1 MDPTKKQGKNQKNN
15 PHRAQPILNPKLKSK
30 VLIQPGYATG
40 DMFAIAAAL
49 VDDDELH
56 VIITKGNENCKDPTD
71 KADSIKQFYEDSG
84 IAKKRI
90 HLVKVSKLRSNNQEL
105 KEAISK
111 LREQEEIPEK
121 EVPLGY
127 GTDYVAENF
136 TAEMQEKLRDAWK
149 VNSNEREND
158 AIKKWLI
165 EKGIPNRGDRLLI
178 LWSRFSGKNGDIH
191 IEHDTSYFGIR
202 QIIDRAVDMY
212 DAIMITG
219 DKAYQTERRDT
230 GWRKKDDSK
239 KRGHQFDEIAEEVKN
254 RVGVSKV
261 FNITEF
267 WNDEDSNELPKWGG
281 NTRMGQFK
289 LYEYFETH
297 FKEVK
302 HLGFR
307 SGNLEVMAM
316 LGYKVL
322 YMEEYGSIGGER
334 MAKWNDKR
342 GKILDEKGISKETRL
357 DIGYQRILLN
367 VLPTRTGKYLQ
378 DKKAEIVEEVT
389 ERIKGMDEEEKNELV
404 RKDKIRNK
412 RNKIRKEET
421 EEEVLKR
428 VIKEEI
434 DKEVYKRI
442 KEEKIDRPY
451 FTPGKKDGTLKPNE
465 IRDEYL
471 RGFGYSDLNR
481 LFDEYIRPKDWKE
494 NEFTI
499 MREKKYYLDKRTTED
514 AKSLNQNERE
524 KRAELIATQPS

>member
-1 MDPTKKQGKNQKNN
+1 MKTSTK
-15 PHRAQPILNPKLKSK
+15 PK

-49 VDDDELH
+49 IDDDNLH
-56 VIITKGNENCKDPTD
+56 VIITKGNENCNDPTD
-71 KADSIKQFYEDSG
+71 KADSIKKFYEESG

-90 HLVKVSKLRSNNQEL
+90 HVVEVSRLRNNKDEL
-105 KEAISK
+105 KEAICK
-111 LREQEEIPEK
+111 LRKQEKIPKK
-121 EVPLGY
+121 EVRLGY

-136 TAEMQEKLRDAWK
+136 TAEMRVKLRDAWK
-149 VNSNEREND
+149 VNSDERENN
-158 AIKKWLI
+158 AMQKWLI
-165 EKGIPNRGDRLLI
+165 EKGIPISGGRLLI

-202 QIIDRAVDMY
+202 QIIDRAVNMY
-212 DAIMITG
+212 DAIIITG
-219 DKAYQTERRDT
+219 DKGYQTERRDI
-230 GWRKKDDSK
+230 GWRRKDDSK
-239 KRGHQFDEIAEEVKN
+239 KRGHQFDEIAKEVKN
-254 RVGVSKV
+254 REGVSTV

-267 WNDEDSNELPKWGG
+267 WNDKDSDELPKWSG

-289 LYEYFETH
+289 LYEYFKRH

-342 GKILDEKGISKETRL
+342 QEILDNLKKKGISKGTKQDIV

-378 DKKAEIVEEVT
+378 DKKAEIVKEVT
-389 ERIKGMDEEEKNELV
+389 ERIEGLDEKEKNELV
-404 RKDKIRNK
+404 IKDKIRNK
-412 RNKIRKEET
+412 ENKIIKEET
-421 EEEVLKR
+421 KEETLKR

-434 DKEVYKRI
+434 DRKVYEGI
-442 KEEKIDRPY
+442 KKEKIDRPY
-451 FTPGKKDGTLKPNE
+451 FTPGKKDGTIKPNE

-499 MREKKYYLDKRTTED
+499 MREKKYYLDKRTPEE
-514 AKSLNQNERE
+514 AKILDQVERE
-524 KRAELIATQPS
+524 KRTELIATQPS

>member
-1 MDPTKKQGKNQKNN
+1 METSTEP
-15 PHRAQPILNPKLKSK
+15 K

-49 VDDDELH
+49 IDDDNLH

-71 KADSIKQFYEDSG
+71 KADSIKKFYEESE

-90 HLVKVSKLRSNNQEL
+90 HLVEVSRLRNNKDEL
-105 KEAISK
+105 KETICK
-111 LREQEEIPEK
+111 LRKQEVIPEK

-136 TAEMQEKLRDAWK
+136 TAEMRVKLRDAWK
-149 VNSNEREND
+149 VKSDERENN
-158 AIKKWLI
+158 AIQKWLE
-165 EKGIPNRGDRLLI
+165 EKHIPISGGRLLI

-202 QIIDRAVDMY
+202 QIIDRAVNMY
-212 DAIMITG
+212 DAIIITG
-219 DKAYQTERRDT
+219 DKGYQTERRDI
-230 GWRKKDDSK
+230 GWRRKDDSK
-239 KRGHQFDEIAEEVKN
+239 KRGHQFDEIAKEVKN
-254 RVGVSKV
+254 RDGVSNV

-267 WNDEDSNELPKWGG
+267 WNDKDSDELPKWGG

-289 LYEYFETH
+289 LYEYFKNN
-297 FKEVK
+297 FDEVK

-322 YMEEYGSIGGER
+322 YMEEYGSEGGNR
-334 MAKWNDKR
+334 MAKWNENR
-342 GKILDEKGISKETRL
+342 GKILKNLKKKGINIDNIQ
-357 DIGYQRILLN
+357 DIGYKRLQLH

-378 DKKAEIVEEVT
+378 DKKANLEKEVN
-389 ERIKGMDEEEKNELV
+389 ERIKGMDEKTKKELVKTDKRKIEEIVKEIIKNE
-404 RKDKIRNK
+404 IR
-412 RNKIRKEET
+412 
-421 EEEVLKR
+421 
-428 VIKEEI
+428 
-434 DKEVYKRI
+434 
-442 KEEKIDRPY
+442 RPN

-481 LFDEYIRPKDWKE
+481 LFDEYIRPEGWKE

-499 MREKKYYLDKRTTED
+499 MREKKYYLDKRTTEE
-514 AKSLNQNERE
+514 AKILNQGERE
-524 KRAELIATQPS
+524 KRTELIATQPS

>member
-1 MDPTKKQGKNQKNN
+1 MDPTKKQGKNKTNN
-15 PHRAQPILNPKLKSK
+15 PNKAQPILNPKLKSK
-30 VLIQPGYATG
+30 ALIQPGYATG

-56 VIITKGNENCKDPTD
+56 VIITKGNENCNDPTD
-71 KADSIKQFYEDSG
+71 KADSIKKFYEESG

-90 HLVKVSKLRSNNQEL
+90 HVVEVSKLRSNNQEL
-105 KEAISK
+105 KEAICK
-111 LREQEEIPEK
+111 LREQEEIPKK

-165 EKGIPNRGDRLLI
+165 EKGIPTRGDRLLI

-191 IEHDTSYFGIR
+191 IEHDTSYFGIK
-202 QIIDRAVDMY
+202 QIVNRAVDMY

-219 DKAYQTERRDT
+219 DKGYQKERRDK

-239 KRGHQFDEIAEEVKN
+239 KRGHQFDEIAEEIN
-254 RVGVSKV
+254 AEVGTAKI

-267 WNDEDSNELPKWGG
+267 WNDEASNELPKWDGD
-281 NTRMGQFK
+281 TRMGQFK
-289 LYEYFETH
+289 LYEYFEKN
-297 FKEVK
+297 FDEVK

-316 LGYKVL
+316 LGYTVL

-334 MAKWNDKR
+334 MAKWNDNR
-342 GKILDEKGISKETRL
+342 GKILKEKGIIKATK

-378 DKKAEIVEEVT
+378 DKKAKIVKEVT
-389 ERIKGMDEEEKNELV
+389 ERIEEMNEEEKNELV
-404 RKDKIRNK
+404 RKYKIKNK

-421 EEEVLKR
+421 EEETLKR
-428 VIKEEI
+428 IIKEEI
-434 DKEVYKRI
+434 DREVYKGI
-442 KEEKIDRPY
+442 KKEKIDRPD
-451 FTPGKKDGTLKPNE
+451 FTPGKEGRGKKPDE
-465 IRDEYL
+465 IRDKYQ
-471 RGFGYSDLNR
+471 GFDDADLDNLFNR
-481 LFDEYIRPKDWKE
+481 YIHVGWEGPSRKE
-494 NEFTI
+494 DKIKWEI
-499 MREKKYYLDKRTTED
+499 KKYSEPRED
-514 AKSLNQNERE
+514 RIKER
-524 KRAELIATQPS
+524 P